1 MTRTVPLLSA
11 CLAACLVACAPG
23 PDVPRAVSLGAR
35 PLAGDIVVQ
44 KPEGCVGRVPGGW
57 FAALCAE
64 EMPPDFIVTLQ
75 RALAARGAY
84 AGPLT
89 GQLDAPTQAA
99 IAHYQTPRGLPSET
113 LSRRV
118 AQQLGLVPWLD

>member
-1 MTRTVPLLSA
+1 MTRAALLFIV
-11 CLAACLVACAPG
+11 CVAACARG

-35 PLAGDIVVQ
+35 PLAGEIVAR
-44 KPEGCVGRVPGGW
+44 KPEGCVAEVPGGW

-75 RALAARGAY
+75 RALAARGGY
-84 AGPLT
+84 AGRET
-89 GQLDAPTQAA
+89 GKLDAPTRAA
-99 IAHYQTPRGLPSET
+99 IAHYQTARGLPSET
-113 LSRRV
+113 LSRRA